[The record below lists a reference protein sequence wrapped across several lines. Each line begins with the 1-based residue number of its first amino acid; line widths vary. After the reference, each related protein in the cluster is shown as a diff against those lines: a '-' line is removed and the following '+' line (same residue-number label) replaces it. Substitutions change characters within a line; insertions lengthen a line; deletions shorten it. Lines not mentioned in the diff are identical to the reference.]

1 MQLLVGGVV
10 GDELSESLSS
20 LQALSMS
27 AKDVINKSESF
38 RISFSKRFKCELLIK
53 RKSDRQVM
61 FLCRFDE
68 GIKKRIRRYVF
79 LERLKLPA

>member
-27 AKDVINKSESF
+27 AKDVMNKIESL
-38 RISFSKRFKCELLIK
+38 RIIFF
-53 RKSDRQVM
+53 QTV
-61 FLCRFDE
+61 
-68 GIKKRIRRYVF
+68 
-79 LERLKLPA
+79 

>member
-27 AKDVINKSESF
+27 AKDVINKIESF
-38 RISFSKRFKCELLIK
+38 RIGFF
-53 RKSDRQVM
+53 QMV
-61 FLCRFDE
+61 
-68 GIKKRIRRYVF
+68 
-79 LERLKLPA
+79 

>member
-27 AKDVINKSESF
+27 AKDVINKIESF
-38 RISFSKRFKCELLIK
+38 LIDFS
-53 RKSDRQVM
+53 QTV
-61 FLCRFDE
+61 
-68 GIKKRIRRYVF
+68 
-79 LERLKLPA
+79 

>member
-27 AKDVINKSESF
+27 AKDVINRPLAKVKTTS
-38 RISFSKRFKCELLIK
+38 I
-53 RKSDRQVM
+53 
-61 FLCRFDE
+61 
-68 GIKKRIRRYVF
+68 
-79 LERLKLPA
+79 

>member
-20 LQALSMS
+20 LQALNMS

-68 GIKKRIRRYVF
+68 GIKKRIRRCVF
-79 LERLKLPA
+79 

>member
-27 AKDVINKSESF
+27 AKDVINSIESF
-38 RISFSKRFKCELLIK
+38 RIIFF
-53 RKSDRQVM
+53 QTV
-61 FLCRFDE
+61 
-68 GIKKRIRRYVF
+68 
-79 LERLKLPA
+79 

>member
-10 GDELSESLSS
+10 GDELSELLSS

-27 AKDVINKSESF
+27 AKEVINKSESF
-38 RISFSKRFKCELLIK
+38 RIGFSKRFKCELLIK

-68 GIKKRIRRYVF
+68 GIKKRIQRCVF
-79 LERLKLPA
+79 

>member
-10 GDELSESLSS
+10 GDELSESLPS

-38 RISFSKRFKCELLIK
+38 RIGFF
-53 RKSDRQVM
+53 QTV
-61 FLCRFDE
+61 
-68 GIKKRIRRYVF
+68 
-79 LERLKLPA
+79 